1 MIIVR
6 YADDIVAG
14 FEHEADARRFWDAM
28 RTRFEQFSLE
38 LHGEKTRLLE
48 FGRYAIERRQRNG
61 QGKPQTFNFL
71 GFTFICGRSRRGAF
85 LLRRHTRRDR
95 MRAALK
101 ELKDEMRR
109 RRHDSLAD
117 QGRWLRS
124 PPLNNRFDFQIMN
137 DKTTHFGFQQVAES
151 EKASKVRSVF
161 SSVAGSYDVMND
173 LMSFGLHR
181 LWKAFTVQL
190 AGVRK
195 GDKVLDVAGGTA
207 DLSLAFARKVGP
219 TGQVWLTDINH
230 AMLSVGRD
238 RVVDKGFLLPVAQCD
253 AEKLPFPDNHFDV
266 VTVAFG
272 LRNMTHKDVAIAEM
286 HRVLKPGGRLLVLE
300 FSKVWKPL
308 AQAYDFYSFKLLP
321 MMGEKV
327 AKDADSYRYLA
338 ESIRMHP
345 DQESLKDLMQT
356 AGLARVEYFNMTA
369 GVVALHRGYKL

>member
-1 MIIVR
+1 
-6 YADDIVAG
+6 
-14 FEHEADARRFWDAM
+14 
-28 RTRFEQFSLE
+28 
-38 LHGEKTRLLE
+38 
-48 FGRYAIERRQRNG
+48 
-61 QGKPQTFNFL
+61 
-71 GFTFICGRSRRGAF
+71 
-85 LLRRHTRRDR
+85 
-95 MRAALK
+95 
-101 ELKDEMRR
+101 
-109 RRHDSLAD
+109 
-117 QGRWLRS
+117 
-124 PPLNNRFDFQIMN
+124 
-137 DKTTHFGFQQVAES
+137 VAES
-151 EKASKVRSVF
+151 EKAGKVRSVF

-181 LWKAFTVQL
+181 LWKAFTVQI

-207 DLSLAFARKVGP
+207 DLSLAFAKKVGP

-272 LRNMTHKDVAIAEM
+272 LRNMTHKDQAIIEM
-286 HRVLKPGGRLLVLE
+286 RRVLKPGGRLLVLE

-308 AQAYDFYSFKLLP
+308 APAYDFYSFKLLP

-327 AKDADSYRYLA
+327 ANDAESYRYLA

-345 DQESLKDLMQT
+345 DQESLKTMMEE
-356 AGLARVEYFNMTA
+356 AGLARVEYFNMSA
-369 GVVALHRGYKL
+369 GVVALHRGYKV